1 MSVSRTFLAG
11 ITFKII
17 TKLSSDLITRKI
29 KSDERLKDIPVI
41 IVSASRKTES
51 IARKIGANDFMCKPF
66 DIEELEQVV
75 REYTS

>member
-11 ITFKII
+11 ITSKII

-41 IVSASRKTES
+41 IVSVSRKIES